1 MVDGRQQ
8 NAGAH
13 RTNLLRSAEI
23 WVDHP
28 LDVTD
33 PDQSDDPFED
43 HHDRTG
49 NPHFDH
55 PHNDH
60 KDHHRT
66 VRDCDRGPGPRVVTG
81 TGPVGPLCGVVATG
95 AETFAR
101 AVVATPGGFQGV
113 NHHLAGGDR
122 HVLPLQRR
130 GIDRRPERPPRDG
143 APERRSKR
151 GSAGYGMT
159 LAMGPRRF
167 SK

>member
-49 NPHFDH
+49 NPHFEH
-55 PHNDH
+55 RHN
-60 KDHHRT
+60 DHHRT
-66 VRDCDRGPGPRVVTG
+66 VRDCDRGPGPSRRHRNGTSRTVVRSRRHG
-81 TGPVGPLCGVVATG
+81 DESFCAVRHCH
-95 AETFAR
+95 AR
-101 AVVATPGGFQGV
+101 RIQGV
-113 NHHLAGGDR
+113 NHRLAGGDR

-130 GIDRRPERPPRDG
+130 GIDRRRPSARH
-143 APERRSKR
+143 ETVRRNDVQNE
-151 GSAGYGMT
+151 GSWVTG
-159 LAMGPRRF
+159 
-167 SK
+167 

>member
-60 KDHHRT
+60 HRT
-66 VRDCDRGPGPRVVTG
+66 VRDCDRGPGPSRRHRNGTSRTVVRSRRYG
-81 TGPVGPLCGVVATG
+81 GGNFCAGRRCH
-95 AETFAR
+95 AR
-101 AVVATPGGFQGV
+101 RIQGV

-130 GIDRRPERPPRDG
+130 GIDRRRPSARH
-143 APERRSKR
+143 ETVRRNDVQNE
-151 GSAGYGMT
+151 GSWVTG
-159 LAMGPRRF
+159 
-167 SK
+167 